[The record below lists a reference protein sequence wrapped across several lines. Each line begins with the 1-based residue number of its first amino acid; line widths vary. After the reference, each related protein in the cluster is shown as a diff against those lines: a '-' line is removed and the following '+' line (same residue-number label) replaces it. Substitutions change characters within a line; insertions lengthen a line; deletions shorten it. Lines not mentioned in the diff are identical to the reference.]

1 MDSYFSSS
9 RTPTCSH
16 HELHESLLN
25 ICRILFYATT
35 RMPRSLIFTS
45 MGLIFHDFESNLV
58 EKIGRGVAISMNSL
72 MTFMSMACEDFESSY
87 CKHLISLSLSLYSI
101 SLKFYSMTA
110 FMISINDFVDEIWE
124 IGPLIIL

>member
-16 HELHESLLN
+16 HEQLESLPN
-25 ICRILFYATT
+25 ICKILFYATT

-45 MGLIFHDFESNLV
+45 MGFNFHDFESNLV
-58 EKIGRGVAISMNSL
+58 DKIGRGVAISINSL
-72 MTFMSMACEDFESSY
+72 MIFMSMTCLEFESSY
-87 CKHLISLSLSLYSI
+87 CKHLISFSLPPYSI

-110 FMISINDFVDEIWE
+110 FMISTNDFVDEIWE